1 MEYDKI
7 NNLLLSED
15 NESEKLS
22 KFVTREYVR
31 VNSLSKTYNEN
42 KSIRFKTPMLRSNLC
57 DYSDAYILVKD
68 KIVVTA
74 PGVNNDANNIR
85 DKRNRPVMLKN
96 NAPFVSCITR
106 INGEL
111 IEDADDLDIV
121 MPMYNLV
128 EYSKNYRKTIGSL
141 YNYYRDELSDDAD
154 DNNFGNIK
162 VVNSNTFK
170 YKNKIIGNTYD
181 VDARI
186 PNPDPAT
193 AAANPR
199 VSNPNYNVNENGKKE
214 IELAIPLK
222 YLGNFW
228 RALNILLI
236 SCEISLELKWDKNFA
251 ITSLEQRDIGGGN
264 RDNELTGA
272 SLEITKCELYVPV
285 VTLSKDDEIKLLTYL
300 KSGFK
305 REIIWNKYRSQMT
318 TEAIN
323 NNLNIL
329 VDPTFTNVNRLFVLA
344 YQTADDRQ
352 SYSQFYLPKVMVKDY
367 NVIIDKLTFF
377 DLPIKTE
384 EETYEKIIDIGR
396 NNEHTTGYL
405 LDYDYFKKHYKLI
418 ATDLSKQHVLQENED
433 LIQQINFIE
442 RLTEAANV
450 FVIIEKKENTIL
462 EFSQNFANV
471 IYK

>member
-15 NESEKLS
+15 NESEVSKANRANEMSEKLS

-31 VNSLSKTYNEN
+31 VNSLLNTYNEN

-57 DYSDAYILVKD
+57 DYSDAYVLVKGT
-68 KIVVTA
+68 ITVTA
-74 PGVNNDANNIR
+74 PGANNGANNIR
-85 DKRNRPVMLKN
+85 DERNRPLILKN

-111 IEDADDLDIV
+111 IEDANDLDIV
-121 MPMYNLV
+121 TTMYNLL
-128 EYSKNYRKTIGSL
+128 EYSKNYRKTIGSS
-141 YNYYRDELSDDAD
+141 YDYYRDELSDDAD
-154 DNNFGNIK
+154 DNNFDNIK

-170 YKNKIIGNTYD
+170 YKNKITGNTYN
-181 VDARI
+181 VDAGV
-186 PNPDPAT
+186 DG
-193 AAANPR
+193 
-199 VSNPNYNVNENGKKE
+199 YDVNKNGKQE

-228 RALNILLI
+228 RALNISLI
-236 SCEISLELKWDKNFA
+236 SCEVSLELKWNKNCV
-251 ITSLEQRDIGGGN
+251 ITSLEERQVDAGPPVV
-264 RDNELTGA
+264 RDNSPTGA
-272 SLEITKCELYVPV
+272 TLAINDCKLYIPV
-285 VTLSKDDEIKLLTYL
+285 VTLSKDDEIKLLTNL

-329 VDPTFTNVNRLFVLA
+329 IDPTFTVNRLFVLG
-344 YQTADDRQ
+344 YQNVDDRQ
-352 SYSQFYLPKVMVKDY
+352 SYDEFYLPKVMAKDY
-367 NVIIDKLTFF
+367 NVIIDKLAFF

-384 EETYEKIIDIGR
+384 EEAYEKIIDISR
-396 NNEHTTGYL
+396 NNEYTAGNL
-405 LDYDYFKKHYKLI
+405 LDYDYFKKYKLI
-418 ATDLSKQHVLQENED
+418 AIDLSKQQVLQENED
-433 LIQQINFIE
+433 LIQQINFIG

-450 FVIIEKKENTIL
+450 FIIIEKKEKTIL
-462 EFSQNFANV
+462 EFSQNLANV
-471 IYK
+471 IY